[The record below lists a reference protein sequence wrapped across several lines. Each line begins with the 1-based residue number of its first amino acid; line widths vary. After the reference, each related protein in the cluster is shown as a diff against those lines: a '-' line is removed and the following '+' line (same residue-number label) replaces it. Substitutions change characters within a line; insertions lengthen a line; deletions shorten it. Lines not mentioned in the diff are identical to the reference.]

1 MKQPGTTPTTTGTQ
15 LNLTTLL
22 PLAVLG
28 IGGIAVY
35 KYFQKK
41 AQEEK
46 EYKENLVGI
55 KIAQDKT
62 AAATTQSKN
71 LSTATYSTGVNM
83 FNKNVTKN
91 VANTAESLRDIF
103 YRIER
108 YVSGRPVYKKRTS
121 VSAEESAKAKKLIF
135 DFPVKRINTLIKW
148 YSFLYPSLNLVKDI
162 ELSKGSDKISLVGYF
177 ELAKKKGLF

>member
-1 MKQPGTTPTTTGTQ
+1 MKTATPTTTTPGTNLS
-15 LNLTTLL
+15 LNTLL

-62 AAATTQSKN
+62 AAATQQTN
-71 LSTATYSTGVNM
+71 TLSTATYSKGKNM
-83 FNKNVTKN
+83 YGKDVTIN

-103 YRIER
+103 YFPQR
-108 YVSGRPVYKKRTS
+108 YVSGRPVYKNKGKITTQA
-121 VSAEESAKAKKLIF
+121 SADAKKLIF
-135 DFPVKRINTLIKW
+135 SFPVSRIKTLIKW

-162 ELSKGSDKISLVGYF
+162 ENTQGLDKTSLVGYF
-177 ELAKKKGLF
+177 QLAKKKGLF